1 VAQFEWQALSSCCR
15 RPAASKFEP
24 FRGGPLALAG
34 RMNPDIQIALVSY
47 RMAARINEDA
57 PGC

>member
-1 VAQFEWQALSSCCR
+1 
-15 RPAASKFEP
+15 
-24 FRGGPLALAG
+24 LAG
-34 RMNPDIQIALVSY
+34 RMSPDIQIALVSY

>member
-1 VAQFEWQALSSCCR
+1 
-15 RPAASKFEP
+15 
-24 FRGGPLALAG
+24 
-34 RMNPDIQIALVSY
+34 MDPDIQIALVSH

>member
-1 VAQFEWQALSSCCR
+1 
-15 RPAASKFEP
+15 
-24 FRGGPLALAG
+24 LAG
-34 RMNPDIQIALVSY
+34 RMDPDIQIALVSY